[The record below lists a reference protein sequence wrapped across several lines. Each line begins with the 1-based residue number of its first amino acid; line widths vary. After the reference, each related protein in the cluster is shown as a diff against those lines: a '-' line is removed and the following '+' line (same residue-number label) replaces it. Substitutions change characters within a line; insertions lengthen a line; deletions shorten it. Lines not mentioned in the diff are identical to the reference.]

1 MLKKLLKYKKS
12 LIFISIISVCSV
24 AVFAATGTLN
34 NETTTNNNTA
44 DTNSTT
50 SNLNTEVSSSCK
62 YKSEIERCRDANK
75 TGTNRSIDPE
85 TEFVCIASQNMEQI
99 AYTVILDK
107 EFKEI
112 DKKMLEYLIK
122 LDQDKDKYFANDS
135 KETMYDAVSDL
146 QNMFGETSDEGF
158 FTQYKSLCSSDK
170 NIILKE
176 TMDCLGGKTSIIN
189 AKDFI
194 DNRYEENS
202 CLDLAKT
209 KLDIYYQVALN
220 VIKLNKEQVLK
231 DERKKY
237 TQQQRIKYDKLI
249 DNMTL
254 NMNYI
259 EKINAKRPTVSK
271 TVHSN

>member
-34 NETTTNNNTA
+34 NQTTTNTNTIN
-44 DTNSTT
+44 TSSTT

-75 TGTNRSIDPE
+75 TWTNRSIDPE
-85 TEFVCIASQNMEQI
+85 TDFVCIASQNMEQI

-107 EFKEI
+107 EFKDI
-112 DKKMLEYLIK
+112 DKQMLDYLIK
-122 LDQDKDKYFANDS
+122 LDQDKDKYFSNAS
-135 KETMYDAVSDL
+135 KETMYDAVSIL
-146 QNMFGETSDEGF
+146 QKMFWETSDEWF
-158 FTQYKSLCSSDK
+158 YVLYKSLCSSDK
-170 NIILKE
+170 NIILTK
-176 TMDCLGGKTSIIN
+176 TMDCLWGKTSILN
-189 AKDFI
+189 AKEFI
-194 DNRYEENS
+194 DNRYEENT

-220 VIKLNKEQVLK
+220 VIKLNKAQVLK

-237 TQQQRIKYDKLI
+237 TQKQRIKYDKLI
-249 DNMTL
+249 DDMTL

-259 EKINAKRPTVSK
+259 EKINAKWNVYSK
-271 TVHSN
+271 SVNN